1 MFTSIAT
8 RVGLCYVGA
17 ILVLTGVMQVVAA

>member
-1 MFTSIAT
+1 MFDMQDTMN

-17 ILVLTGVMQVVAA
+17 LFLLVILTNAL